1 MKMSHSLHLLQRN
14 ADEIEV
20 FHVLTIRIFF
30 MAMVVELYLHEE
42 KEVWNTSTLK
52 QKSFQKRK
60 RKKTKAGKNEKEEKT
75 RRRVTGGDKE
85 VREKQGGGIQPIHS
99 K

>member
-14 ADEIEV
+14 GDEIEV

-52 QKSFQKRK
+52 KNHSKKEEEKRQKQGRM
-60 RKKTKAGKNEKEEKT
+60 RKKRREE
-75 RRRVTGGDKE
+75 E
-85 VREKQGGGIQPIHS
+85 E
-99 K
+99 